1 MAWKEGVGGNYYGA
15 QEKHLQIDHCIIGQT
30 SVKTMPNT

>member
-15 QEKHLQIDHCIIGQT
+15 HEKHLQIDHYILGR
-30 SVKTMPNT
+30 PL